1 MKEALIR
8 KHENVGSQWDRRSF
22 FVVCHCFAKRTR
34 QARSLSSVLMPQ
46 VGKLADRHALQ
57 IKPYALA
64 DFADARHGLAGF
76 LLVESGLGVRAGQ
89 ARRIDRAEMTSRGAC
104 GPHAKV
110 KVEGVA
116 AILYCPRTVLR
127 SCMNSRFAIGEDV
140 PDLPGCITTGA
151 SLEETELN
159 IREAIEGH
167 LRTLTEFG
175 EPVPESTSLARE
187 IEISPAA

>member
-1 MKEALIR
+1 M
-8 KHENVGSQWDRRSF
+8 RR
-22 FVVCHCFAKRTR
+22 R
-34 QARSLSSVLMPQ
+34 
-46 VGKLADRHALQ
+46 
-57 IKPYALA
+57 YAVI
-64 DFADARHGLAGF
+64 F
-76 LLVESGLGVRAGQ
+76 E
-89 ARRIDRAEMTSRGAC
+89 RAESNW
-104 GPHAKV
+104 
-110 KVEGVA
+110 A
-116 AILYCPRTVLR
+116 AY
-127 SCMNSRFAIGEDV
+127 V